1 MKNTLETRLG
11 IFFALALVVAVIIL
25 TMIGSVDIF
34 HSSYKVYGL
43 FKNAQELKK
52 GDQIKLAGVEI
63 GRVDDIQ
70 LENGQARVTMKV
82 QGQYTLK
89 TDSKAVIKFTG
100 LMGQNFVSIE
110 GGSNAALPIEKSKTD
125 PQVIETREQ
134 PDLSAIMVKLENVA
148 SGVEGLTKS
157 FSPENF
163 SSLLGPVTDF
173 MKQNSTNLT
182 AILSNT
188 AIVTANIA
196 QGRGTVGKLIN
207 DDALY
212 NSAFATVAA
221 LQTAS
226 GQAKTLISKAEGMI
240 DQANTVIGG
249 AKQVM
254 DQINSGQGTLGKL
267 TKDEALYKET
277 TTAMANLREIL
288 EKMNK
293 GQGTVGKLINDDSFL
308 KNAKLSLQKLDKATE
323 GLEDQ
328 GPLSVLG
335 IAVNSLF

>member
-25 TMIGSVDIF
+25 EMIGAADFFKTGYQINAS
-34 HSSYKVYGL
+34 

-52 GDQIKLAGVEI
+52 GDLVKMAGVEV

-70 LENGQARVTMKV
+70 LVDNRAKVTMKIK
-82 QGQYTLK
+82 GKHDIK

-100 LMGQNFVSIE
+100 LMGQNFVAIE
-110 GGSNAALPIEKSKTD
+110 NGSPTAATVLPGSTLESA
-125 PQVIETREQ
+125 EQ
-134 PDLSAIMVKLENVA
+134 PDLSSLMVKLENVA

-163 SSLLGPVTDF
+163 STLLGPITDF
-173 MKQNSTNLT
+173 MKQNSTNLST
-182 AILSNT
+182 ILSNT
-188 AIVTANIA
+188 ATVTANIA
-196 QGRGTVGKLIN
+196 SGKGTVGKLIN

-212 NSAFATVAA
+212 NSAFATVSAMQSVA
-221 LQTAS
+221 
-226 GQAKTLISKAEGMI
+226 GDAKTLLAQTEGMVGDARGI
-240 DQANTVIGG
+240 IA
-249 AKQVM
+249 
-254 DQINSGQGTLGKL
+254 QINSGQGTLGKL
-267 TKDEALYKET
+267 TKDEKLYNE
-277 TTAMANLREIL
+277 TTAMMGQAREIL
-288 EKMNK
+288 EKINR
-293 GQGTVGKLINDDSFL
+293 GQGSVGQLINDDSFL